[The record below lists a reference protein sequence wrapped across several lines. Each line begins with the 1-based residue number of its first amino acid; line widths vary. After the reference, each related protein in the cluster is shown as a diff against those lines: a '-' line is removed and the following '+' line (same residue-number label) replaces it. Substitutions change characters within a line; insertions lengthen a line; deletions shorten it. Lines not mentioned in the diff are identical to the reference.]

1 MKRNIK
7 RDENL
12 PIGKLTRVKDFLPP
26 PEKLARP
33 DIMRQVRKSL
43 KYFAKGGKGKTF
55 EDVFG
60 ESLFPRK
67 LKA

>member
-1 MKRNIK
+1 MKPKIK
-7 RDENL
+7 RDANL

-26 PEKLARP
+26 PAML
-33 DIMRQVRKSL
+33 RQVRKSL

-60 ESLFPRK
+60 EPLFPRT
-67 LKA
+67 LK

>member
-1 MKRNIK
+1 MKPKRK

-12 PIGKLTRVKDFLPP
+12 PIGKLTRVKNFLPP
-26 PEKLARP
+26 PAM
-33 DIMRQVRKSL
+33 IRQVRKSL

-55 EDVFG
+55 EDIFG

-67 LKA
+67 LKG